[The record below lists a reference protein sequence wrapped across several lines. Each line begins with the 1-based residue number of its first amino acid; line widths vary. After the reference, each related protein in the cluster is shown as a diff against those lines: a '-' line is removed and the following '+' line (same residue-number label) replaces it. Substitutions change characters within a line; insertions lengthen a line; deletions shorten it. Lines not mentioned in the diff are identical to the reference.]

1 MLKVIFRRKTLF
13 IYIPLT
19 VHWITIFILTSIP
32 GDSLPEFALDDKLKH
47 FIAYFVLSFFLT
59 ITLRVQERYK
69 NLRNH
74 YIKFAVLITM
84 IYSTFDEIHQ
94 AFIPGRSAEVL
105 DWIAN
110 LLGLILGIYA
120 AFRLIRKSEALNLV
134 RIGTESE

>member
-1 MLKVIFRRKTLF
+1 LLKVIFRRKTLF
-13 IYIPLT
+13 IYLPLA

-59 ITLRVQERYK
+59 IALRVQERYK

-74 YIKFAVLITM
+74 YIKFAVFITI

>member
-1 MLKVIFRRKTLF
+1 LLKVIFRRKTLF

-120 AFRLIRKSEALNLV
+120 AYRLIRKSEALNLIK
-134 RIGTESE
+134 IGTESE

>member
-120 AFRLIRKSEALNLV
+120 AYRLIRKSEALNLIK
-134 RIGTESE
+134 IGTESE